1 MAKLGEEEAQLSS
14 TYYGACDRMQQAC
27 TQLYEGLHKND
38 GTVNTSTEH
47 VLEKISEYKKWML
60 IEADLIREAV
70 REYNERSI

>member
-1 MAKLGEEEAQLSS
+1 MAKLGEREQELST

-27 TQLYEGLHKND
+27 TELYEGLHKHD
-38 GTVNTSTEH
+38 GTVNTSTEQ

-70 REYNERSI
+70 RECNERGV